1 MPQPSTRSRSL
12 PTLSWVVL
20 VVCVVGNT
28 VASLAGAPLAVHLG
42 LGLLAAVCI
51 AALTAAQLRNRR

>member
-1 MPQPSTRSRSL
+1 VTQPATRSRTV
-12 PTLSWVVL
+12 PTLVWVVL

-28 VASLAGAPLAVHLG
+28 VASLAGAPLLVHLV
-42 LGLLAAVCI
+42 LGLLGALCI